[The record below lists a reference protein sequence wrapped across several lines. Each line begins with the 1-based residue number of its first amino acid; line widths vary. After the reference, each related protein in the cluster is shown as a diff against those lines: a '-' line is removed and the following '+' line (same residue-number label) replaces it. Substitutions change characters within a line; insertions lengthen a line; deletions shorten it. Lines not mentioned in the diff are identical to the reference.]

1 MNRRT
6 HESPRPTAAELEI
19 LHVLWKRGSGTVRD
33 VHDALYREQGSGYTN
48 ALKLLQVMHAKGL
61 VIRDDAQRAHVY
73 RAALSKGRAQ
83 RRFLNDLVARVFE
96 GSRAELVLQALGGQR
111 ASREEISAI
120 RALLDRLD
128 EESQP

>member
-6 HESPRPTAAELEI
+6 HESPRPTAAELGI
-19 LHVLWKRGSGTVRD
+19 LHVLWTRGPSTVRD
-33 VHDALYREQGSGYTN
+33 VHDTLYREQGSGYTN

-73 RAALSKGRAQ
+73 RAALSKERAQ

-96 GSRAELVLQALGGQR
+96 GSRAELVLQALGGKR
-111 ASREEISAI
+111 ASRDEISAI

-128 EESQP
+128 EESKL